1 MLADF
6 GGGLKHW
13 LLKTDR
19 TTIVTRIHVILN
31 NRTADTFEFASVSRS
46 TFSQCNYSNI
56 AKRAIG
62 CFGDT
67 YSAFR
72 MIGQAMDQ
80 PLGVGK
86 QASYGLGQI
95 AGQIFRDVPSL
106 LLLFFLT
113 NVEGIEPVFAGIA
126 IFFPKL
132 LVGIGS
138 DIVMGSLS
146 SRLKAKFPMSRWLL
160 TGAFLAPIPLILL
173 FSVPDIAWQMKL
185 IYVAFIFSLYMSI
198 YSSFSVP
205 YLALV
210 ASLTRTP
217 EERTKLMAWRLAF
230 TGLGLLIAAGA
241 APAFVAQRGGGG
253 PAYIEMA
260 VVLSI
265 ICSGS
270 LLIAYLGTYKV
281 ANANTAQS
289 SVESS
294 SDMMEPHELNRLSAA
309 AIYSAIKDQRF
320 SKLFIANILQLTGG
334 GMNYAAILYF
344 ITYNMQRADAL
355 SIIGIIMFAIVLGI
369 ILSQPVWVAI
379 AKRVGKR
386 KTYIAASA
394 LHITATM
401 LWIGWPTAPFEIIC
415 IWAFLAGVGNS
426 GWTMLGF
433 SMVADL
439 EAEEKNGIFSSLW
452 VAADKV
458 GFALGGTLLIGI
470 TLSAVGFDSTKAATG
485 LPQSDMAIQGI
496 MLAFGLFP
504 STLYLI
510 SVILMA
516 GWKHRAEES
525 A

>member
-1 MLADF
+1 
-6 GGGLKHW
+6 
-13 LLKTDR
+13 
-19 TTIVTRIHVILN
+19 
-31 NRTADTFEFASVSRS
+31 
-46 TFSQCNYSNI
+46 
-56 AKRAIG
+56 
-62 CFGDT
+62 
-67 YSAFR
+67 
-72 MIGQAMDQ
+72 MDQ

-113 NVEGIEPVFAGIA
+113 NIEGIEPVFAGIA

-132 LVGIGS
+132 LVGVGS

-205 YLALV
+205 YLALA
-210 ASLTRTP
+210 ASLTQTP

-241 APAFVAQRGGGG
+241 APAFVAQRGGGET
-253 PAYIEMA
+253 AYIEMA

-265 ICSGS
+265 ICSIS

-281 ANANTAQS
+281 ADLNTAKGA
-289 SVESS
+289 V
-294 SDMMEPHELNRLSAA
+294 DTNADVIEPHELNKLSMA
-309 AIYSAIKDQRF
+309 AIISAMKDRRF
-320 SKLFIANILQLTGG
+320 AKLLIANILQLTGG
-334 GMNYAAILYF
+334 GMNYAALLYF
-344 ITYNMQRADAL
+344 MTYNMQRTDAL
-355 SIIGIIMFAIVLGI
+355 SVIGLLMFAIVLGI

-386 KTYIAASA
+386 KAYMAATT
-394 LHITATM
+394 LHIGSI
-401 LWIGWPTAPFEIIC
+401 LVWIGWPTAPFEIIC
-415 IWAFLAGVGNS
+415 VWAFLAGVGNS

-470 TLSAVGFDSTKAATG
+470 TLSAVGFDSSKAAAG
-485 LPQSDMAIQGI
+485 LPQSDMAVQGI

-510 SVILMA
+510 SLILMA
-516 GWKHRAEES
+516 GWKHRAEEP

>member
-1 MLADF
+1 M
-6 GGGLKHW
+6 
-13 LLKTDR
+13 DR
-19 TTIVTRIHVILN
+19 
-31 NRTADTFEFASVSRS
+31 
-46 TFSQCNYSNI
+46 
-56 AKRAIG
+56 
-62 CFGDT
+62 
-67 YSAFR
+67 
-72 MIGQAMDQ
+72 

-113 NVEGIEPVFAGIA
+113 NIEGIEPVFAGIA

-132 LVGIGS
+132 VVGVGS

-173 FSVPDIAWQMKL
+173 FSVPDIAWQLKL

-210 ASLTRTP
+210 ASLTQTP

-241 APAFVAQRGGGG
+241 APAFVAQRGGGET
-253 PAYIEMA
+253 AYIEMA

-265 ICSGS
+265 ICSCS
-270 LLIAYLGTYKV
+270 LLIAYLGTYKAADV
-281 ANANTAQS
+281 STAEGAVETNAD
-289 SVESS
+289 VI
-294 SDMMEPHELNRLSAA
+294 EPHELNKLSVAG
-309 AIYSAIKDQRF
+309 IISAMKDRRF
-320 SKLFIANILQLTGG
+320 SKLLIANILQLTGG
-334 GMNYAAILYF
+334 GMNYAALLYF
-344 ITYNMQRADAL
+344 MTYNMQRADAL
-355 SIIGIIMFAIVLGI
+355 SVIGLLMFAIVLGI
-369 ILSQPVWVAI
+369 ILSQPGWVAI

-386 KTYIAASA
+386 KAYMAATT
-394 LHITATM
+394 LHIGSI
-401 LWIGWPTAPFEIIC
+401 LIWIGWPTAPFEIIC
-415 IWAFLAGVGNS
+415 VWAFFAGVGNS

-470 TLSAVGFDSTKAATG
+470 TLSAVGFDSSKAAVG
-485 LPQSDMAIQGI
+485 LPQSDMAVQGI

-510 SVILMA
+510 SLVLMA
-516 GWKHRAEES
+516 GWKHQAEQTI
-525 A
+525 